1 VISPGRRIGTL
12 DGASDST
19 DANFDVDCML
29 TLRLLTGATDDEED
43 VDDSED
49 GDRWFVGAGDGDG
62 ELNDATAEDGEDG
75 TDDSGEES
83 GVDSLSF

>member
-29 TLRLLTGATDDEED
+29 MLQLLTEAMDNEED

-49 GDRWFVGAGDGDG
+49 GDSWFISAGGGDG
-62 ELNDATAEDGEDG
+62 ELNNATAEDGERWDG
-75 TDDSGEES
+75 
-83 GVDSLSF
+83 